1 MLWRACEERKNLK
14 KKNKMKNKSLKIN
27 ELAGMGRRFV
37 ILEIDSQADFLPLY
51 VFFLLSFFL
60 V

>member
-14 KKNKMKNKSLKIN
+14 KKKMKNKSLKIN
-27 ELAGMGRRFV
+27 ELAGMCRRFV

-51 VFFLLSFFL
+51 VFFFLSFFL